1 MAPYEDKRLS
11 NVMIIVHGC
20 PFPEHLLY
28 DVANH
33 VWYERLDD
41 GAFRIGMTSVAVALA
56 GQILA
61 FTPRRV
67 GRPVEAGRA
76 CATVESGKWVGP
88 ARIVFDGTVEAV
100 NETMINR
107 PHLANEDCYGAG
119 WMLVAR
125 ADDSGQLGG
134 LISGNALAA
143 AYEAWMDAEGFPGC
157 ETADDA

>member
-1 MAPYEDKRLS
+1 
-11 NVMIIVHGC
+11 MIIVGGC
-20 PFPEHLLY
+20 SFPEHLLY

-33 VWYERLDD
+33 VWYERLEN
-41 GAFRIGMTSVAVALA
+41 GAFRIGMTAVAVALA
-56 GQILA
+56 GEILA

-100 NETMINR
+100 NEAMIDR
-107 PHLANEDCYGAG
+107 PHLANVDCYGVG

-125 ADDSGQLGG
+125 PDSLDQLAG
-134 LISGNALAA
+134 LVAGNELAA
-143 AYEAWMDAEGFPGC
+143 AYEAWMVAENFAGC
-157 ETADDA
+157 AKPEGT

>member
-1 MAPYEDKRLS
+1 MI
-11 NVMIIVHGC
+11 NVRGC
-20 PFPEHLLY
+20 AFPQHLLY

-33 VWYERLDD
+33 VWYERQPD
-41 GAFRIGMTSVAVALA
+41 GAFRIGMTSVAIALA
-56 GQILA
+56 GEILA

-100 NETMINR
+100 NEAMINR
-107 PHLANEDCYGAG
+107 PHLANEDCYGVG

-125 ADDSGQLGG
+125 PDNEDQLAG
-134 LISGNALAA
+134 LVSGNELAA
-143 AYEAWMDAEGFPGC
+143 AYEAWMEAEGFAGC
-157 ETADDA
+157 G